1 MKKIVCPSFELRA
14 KNAFRD
20 LTRSHDFADVT
31 LVSED
36 RRQFKAHKVILS
48 SGSGFFREILG
59 ANNAQHAH
67 PLIFLRGVDS
77 VSIDSIL
84 KLLYLG
90 EVEMEQK
97 ELEKFIS
104 LAKEL
109 DIVDLQEAGA
119 NLVSFEQDIEERDL
133 EERLSKKARMV
144 DHINAEQ
151 NIDFEDEGDDDIV
164 LLDDSQNQTKVYRC
178 DACDFVS
185 GRSKSFENHKATSHN
200 TKTFSAATDFPCKE
214 CNFSAEN
221 MEDLK
226 THKVQAHGGI
236 PCNHCGK
243 RFAGMAGLRKHIVS
257 DQECSVNCLT

>member
-1 MKKIVCPSFELRA
+1 MKTIVCPSFELRA

-36 RRQFKAHKVILS
+36 RQQFKAHKVILS
-48 SGSGFFREILG
+48 SGSGFFRDVLG
-59 ANNAQHAH
+59 ANNSH

-90 EVEMEQK
+90 EVEVEQK

-104 LAKEL
+104 LAEEL
-109 DIVDLQEAGA
+109 DIVGLQEAGA
-119 NLVSFEQDIEERDL
+119 TLVSSEQDIEDRDL
-133 EERLSKKARMV
+133 EERPSKKARMV
-144 DHINAEQ
+144 NHINTEQ

-178 DACDFVS
+178 DACDFVT

-200 TKTFSAATDFPCKE
+200 TKTFPANTDFPCKE

-226 THKVQAHGGI
+226 SHKVQAHGGI

>member
-1 MKKIVCPSFELRA
+1 MKTIVCPSFELRA

-36 RRQFKAHKVILS
+36 RQQFKAHKVILS
-48 SGSGFFREILG
+48 SGSGFFKEVFG
-59 ANNAQHAH
+59 ENNAQHAH
-67 PLIFLRGVDS
+67 PLIFMRGVES

-109 DIVDLQEAGA
+109 DIVGFQEAVA
-119 NLVSFEQDIEERDL
+119 TLVSSEQDIEERDS
-133 EERLSKKARMV
+133 EERPSKKARMV
-144 DHINAEQ
+144 NHIDIEQ
-151 NIDFEDEGDDDIV
+151 NIDFENEGDDDIV

-178 DACDFVS
+178 DACDFVT

-200 TKTFSAATDFPCKE
+200 TKTFPANTDFPCKE

-236 PCNHCGK
+236 PCNHCGT